1 MPRYLKIRASGD
13 GSLTPNPHAVGQR
26 RFAGRRL
33 RPVEADAKP
42 DKAKSLAD
50 HYEHVEEIL
59 ADHAD
64 LRAAIRSGHLVLLA
78 ETIAPDHAAAA
89 RSLASPTPSKPTS
102 ASKERQ

>member
-1 MPRYLKIRASGD
+1 MPRYHRIRPSGD

-42 DKAKSLAD
+42 NPARNLAD
-50 HYEHVEEIL
+50 HYEHVDEIL
-59 ADHAD
+59 VDHAD

-78 ETIAPDHAAAA
+78 ECVAPDHAAAVRA
-89 RSLASPTPSKPTS
+89 LSPPTPSATKP